1 MNAQSAPMSPILKV
15 DRVSKRFGGLQA
27 LDGVEW
33 EIGAGRMFAII
44 GPNGAGKTTLFS
56 IIAGSQPP
64 TEGRIWLE
72 GRDITPLGP
81 EERCT
86 LGVARTFQVPRPFA
100 ALSVLDNVAV
110 GCLDASRNVAEAR
123 SAAMSVLET
132 LDMPQH
138 AEKRAGSLSIGLRK
152 RLEVAKALGTRPKVL
167 LLDEVMGGLH
177 GSEVDDMIET
187 VRRLNRTGV
196 TIVLIEHVLP
206 AVMALAESVTVL
218 DQGRVIASG
227 APREVTRDPAV
238 IDAYLGDELVG

>member
-1 MNAQSAPMSPILKV
+1 MNPVLKV
-15 DRVSKRFGGLQA
+15 EGVSKRFGGLQA
-27 LDGVEW
+27 LSGVDW

-56 IIAGSQPP
+56 IIAGAQAP
-64 TEGRIWLE
+64 TEGRIWLL
-72 GRDITPLGP
+72 GRDITLLAP
-81 EERCT
+81 EERCN
-86 LGVARTFQVPRPFA
+86 LGIARTFQVPRPFA
-100 ALSVLDNVAV
+100 GLTVLDNVAV

-123 SAAMSVLET
+123 KAAMTVLET
-132 LDMPQH
+132 LDMAQV
-138 AEKRAGSLSIGLRK
+138 AGKRAGSLSIGLRK

-177 GSEVDDMIET
+177 GSEVDAMIET
-187 VRRLNRTGV
+187 VREINRSGV

-206 AVMALAESVTVL
+206 AVMALAETVTVL

-238 IDAYLGDELVG
+238 IEAYLGDELVA